1 MVCDLPTRKQRPTG
15 RALPRHIAPAIRCT
29 VPVATP
35 RNSESV
41 ALWQLLSSR
50 CWPTLVRHRARQRE
64 NKVAGNDDKRPVSA
78 PPPAYAQHK
87 VTMDFSTQARI
98 RPMHLRRSAKA
109 GRTSNQPIGVVRRRA
124 IQARRLGRAYGDGG
138 DGGGGHAS
146 ILLPAKW
153 ICQLSLHPLAQT
165 YAQRWS
171 AHARIPSPCRDEV
184 ASVLDLQRPRLR
196 GRWREWV
203 E

>member
-1 MVCDLPTRKQRPTG
+1 MVCDLPTCRQGSSDQRD
-15 RALPRHIAPAIRCT
+15 ARHIAPAIRCT

-87 VTMDFSTQARI
+87 VTMDFSTREARI
-98 RPMHLRRSAKA
+98 RPMLLRRSAKA
-109 GRTSNQPIGVVRRRA
+109 GRTSNQRSSHEA
-124 IQARRLGRAYGDGG
+124 
-138 DGGGGHAS
+138 AS
-146 ILLPAKW
+146 FD
-153 ICQLSLHPLAQT
+153 
-165 YAQRWS
+165 
-171 AHARIPSPCRDEV
+171 PCRGSRQEDTRRYV
-184 ASVLDLQRPRLR
+184 DRFSPTGFASEDRTSRCDPYNALSCRSCFWTRR
-196 GRWREWV
+196 HTAAEF
-203 E
+203 